1 MSSTTGVLITSPIRQ
16 IPRLA
21 ANTPTATASASR
33 MRPPSAMGSRR
44 AARPVSP
51 SPSGSPKPIQSSR
64 LPVPSSII
72 PSKRGYGGAS
82 PHLPNGGG
90 PIHAFSET
98 STTTLQLP
106 PGKKKKGRRGS
117 AGSVGSVVSTATTNG
132 ITGGDG
138 ALLDPDAWM
147 SGEAAGAVVD
157 KQGKSDRPL
166 LRSVRRRRSSFSAAD
181 VII

>member
-1 MSSTTGVLITSPIRQ
+1 MLSTPSILMQDLFRQ

-21 ANTPTATASASR
+21 ANTPTVTASASR
-33 MRPPSAMGSRR
+33 MRPPSAMGTRR

-51 SPSGSPKPIQSSR
+51 SPSGSPKPIQNSR
-64 LPVPSSII
+64 LPVPSSLI

-98 STTTLQLP
+98 STATLQIP

-117 AGSVGSVVSTATTNG
+117 AGSIGSVVSTATTNG
-132 ITGGDG
+132 INGGDS

-147 SGEAAGAVVD
+147 SGEAAGAVVN